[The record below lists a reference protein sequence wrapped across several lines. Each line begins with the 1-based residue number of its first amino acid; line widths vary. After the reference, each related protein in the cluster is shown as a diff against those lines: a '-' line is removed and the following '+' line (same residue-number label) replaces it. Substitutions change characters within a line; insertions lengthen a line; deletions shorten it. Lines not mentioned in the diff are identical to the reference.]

1 MSNRESDPTLEFVA
15 QLKVTIAPAL
25 SVGNIGHGIR
35 EVIPITG
42 GTIVGPRLT
51 GKVIPGGADWGLDLG
66 DGGYRVTARY
76 TLELD
81 DGTLISVVNRGT
93 VHEATDGHFVGRT
106 IPQFEVQDGPH
117 DWLRQNVFVG
127 TLDADSSGK
136 FVTLK
141 FYRVT

>member
-1 MSNRESDPTLEFVA
+1 MSISESDPTLQFVA
-15 QLKVTIAPAL
+15 HLNVTIAPAL
-25 SVGNIGHGIR
+25 SIGDVGHGTR

-42 GTIVGPRLT
+42 GTVAGPKLT

-66 DGGYRVTARY
+66 GGEFRVTARY

-81 DGTLISVVNRGT
+81 DATLVSVINRGT
-93 VHEATDGHFVGRT
+93 VYETTDGHFVGRT

-117 DWLRQNVFVG
+117 DWLRRSVFVG
-127 TLDADSSGK
+127 TLDADPSGE

-141 FYRVT
+141 FYQVT